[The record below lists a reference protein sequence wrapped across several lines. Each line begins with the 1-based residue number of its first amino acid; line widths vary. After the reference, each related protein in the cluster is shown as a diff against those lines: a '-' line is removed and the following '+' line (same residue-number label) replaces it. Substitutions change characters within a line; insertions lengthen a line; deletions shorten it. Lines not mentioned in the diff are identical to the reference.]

1 MAIVLL
7 TFIIAFSVPFFG
19 TAAVRD
25 FAIRIGF
32 VDMPSARKIHAEP
45 MPLMGGVAIFGGAII
60 AFALVFLIFEVYT
73 LTQPVIGILLGMAI
87 TSAVG
92 LIDDRMGGMSAP
104 VKLAGQF
111 VAVAVLIW
119 FGVMVSLPVPYWLNI
134 VFTFLWVIVI
144 SNATNFLDNMDGACA
159 GIVGVQA
166 AFITLL
172 GALNGQFLVAALAAG
187 VFGSCLGF
195 LRYNFNPARI
205 FMGDAGSLFLG
216 FLMAVLSI
224 EINFPQNSNFVT
236 WMVPIFILGVT
247 LFDLSLVTVSRLR
260 RGVNPLTTA
269 GKDHTGHR
277 LNDMG
282 FSKRETVLILYL
294 FSGALGLISVFI
306 TQASI
311 LQGYVIGAFM
321 ALVCISAISAL
332 ERRRATQ

>member
-1 MAIVLL
+1 MAIVLIA
-7 TFIIAFSVPFFG
+7 FIIAFSIPFFG

-25 FAIRIGF
+25 LAIRIGF
-32 VDMPSARKIHAEP
+32 VDIPSARKMHAEP
-45 MPLMGGVAIFGGAII
+45 MPLMGGVAIFGGALI
-60 AFALVFLIFEVYT
+60 AFILIFVIFEVYT

-111 VAVAVLIW
+111 IAVAVLIF
-119 FGVMVSLPVPYWLNI
+119 FGVMIALPVPYWLNI
-134 VFTFLWVIVI
+134 IFTFLWVIVI

-195 LRYNFNPARI
+195 LRFNFNPARI

-216 FLMAVLSI
+216 FLMAVLAI

-236 WMVPIFILGVT
+236 WMVPLFILGVT
-247 LFDLSLVTVSRLR
+247 LFDLALVTISRLL

-277 LNDMG
+277 LLDLG
-282 FSKRETVLILYL
+282 FTTRETVLILYL
-294 FSGALGLISVFI
+294 FSGALGMIAIFI
-306 TQASI
+306 TQATI
-311 LQGYVIGAFM
+311 TQGYVIGGFVV
-321 ALVCISAISAL
+321 LVCISAISAL